1 MHCSYTSVKALGT
14 IKPYVKRFKKLVKFF
29 TSSPKQTESNDDGN
43 DNGNNNNDNGDDD
56 TKESYRVLKS
66 PLSSSDGGGGTLAIW
81 GYSYN
86 T

>member
-1 MHCSYTSVKALGT
+1 MFYDDDKPESNVSVNTELNNDLGQNNL
-14 IKPYVKRFKKLVKFF
+14 IHF
-29 TSSPKQTESNDDGN
+29 QSNDDGN

-81 GYSYN
+81 GYSQWN
-86 T
+86 NN